1 MADYKMEHLVR
12 ELNIASAKL
21 ARAACDKYE
30 ALDGRPR
37 FAAGAMGPTN
47 RTASISP
54 SVEDASI
61 RNVTFE
67 ELREAYYEQAEA
79 LLEGGCDILFVETI
93 FDTLNAKAALF
104 AVDELFEKL
113 GRRVPVIISGTIVDM
128 SGKCILASNAM
139 CAFEGSK

>member
-1 MADYKMEHLVR
+1 MSSAFGVPCGAVLCTVWECSLFDVTCGPNARRYLASGSDIIETNTFSGTRIAMADYKMEHLVR

-67 ELREAYYEQAEA
+67 ELRAAYYEQ
-79 LLEGGCDILFVETI
+79 V
-93 FDTLNAKAALF
+93 
-104 AVDELFEKL
+104 
-113 GRRVPVIISGTIVDM
+113 RP
-128 SGKCILASNAM
+128 
-139 CAFEGSK
+139 

>member
-1 MADYKMEHLVR
+1 MICVRFVSRRYLASGSDIIETNTFSGTRIAMADYKMEHLVR

-67 ELREAYYEQAEA
+67 ELRAAYYEQVRP
-79 LLEGGCDILFVETI
+79 LPLPPPTSWLKFV
-93 FDTLNAKAALF
+93 A
-104 AVDELFEKL
+104 
-113 GRRVPVIISGTIVDM
+113 GPIV
-128 SGKCILASNAM
+128 LVH
-139 CAFEGSK
+139 